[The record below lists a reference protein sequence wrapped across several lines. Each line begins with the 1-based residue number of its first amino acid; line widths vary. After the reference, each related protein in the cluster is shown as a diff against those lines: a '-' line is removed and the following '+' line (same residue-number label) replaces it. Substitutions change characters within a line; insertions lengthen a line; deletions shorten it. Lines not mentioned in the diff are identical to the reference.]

1 MNGKRGFTL
10 IELLLV
16 LAVFVFLLAMIT
28 PVALKA
34 VEKAKATQVATNLR
48 NIASTL
54 QSYYFINGEMP
65 ESVKKLIKEGYIA
78 GRDEDYDLFDIT
90 QSTPTNDSTVVYVV
104 YAGDD
109 VNLEYIQKE
118 IWISVIDYKG
128 TKRPALEVRF

>member
-78 GRDEDYDLFDIT
+78 GRGEDYDLFDIT

-109 VNLEYIQKE
+109 VNLEYIQKR
-118 IWISVIDYKG
+118 SGY
-128 TKRPALEVRF
+128 R